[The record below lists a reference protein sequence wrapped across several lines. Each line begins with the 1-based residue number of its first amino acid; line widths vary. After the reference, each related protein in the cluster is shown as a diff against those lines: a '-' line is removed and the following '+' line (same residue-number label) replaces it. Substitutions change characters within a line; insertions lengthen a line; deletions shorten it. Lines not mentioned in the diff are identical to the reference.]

1 VSDFNAIRDVSE
13 TLRLLLQR
21 QLQARDPS
29 VVVTVDSP
37 HKEGQPEPRVNLYLY
52 LINQEEHR
60 RNSGGWVPLGNDRQ
74 VERRVKEPLALRLHY
89 LLTAFA
95 SDGSSEH
102 RLLGESIQILFNHQH
117 IAEEDLQGNLAESE
131 VRARN
136 LQVVL
141 LNMDLESINSIWGNN
156 VALLRASV
164 AYEVSLV
171 FLEPGEPEA
180 RVPVVREKT
189 PGSGEPDEVFDVRP
203 VPFLATIEPDAAEP
217 GEIVRIS
224 GANMASQFLQVRFEA
239 PDNRVAVVH
248 PEGGGRSGGKLRV
261 VVPDTLGTNRRVR
274 VRLQMEQYRS
284 ASVSFDIL
292 EPSA

>member
-21 QLQARDPS
+21 HLQARDAS

-37 HKEGQPEPRVNLYLY
+37 HKEDQPEPRVNLFLY

-60 RNSGGWVPLGNDRQ
+60 RNSGGWVPLGRDGNE
-74 VERRVKEPLALRLHY
+74 ERRVMEPLALRLYY

-102 RLLGESIQILFNHQH
+102 RLLGESIQVLFNNQH
-117 IAEEDLQGNLAESE
+117 LADGDLQGNLGQSE
-131 VRARN
+131 VRARHI
-136 LQVVL
+136 QVVL
-141 LNMDLESINSIWGNN
+141 LNLDLESINNIWGNN

-171 FLEPGEPEA
+171 LLEPGAPED

-189 PGSGEPDEVFDVRP
+189 PGSGDPDQHYDLQP
-203 VPFLATIEPDAAEP
+203 VPFLANIEPDAAPP
-217 GEIVRIS
+217 GATIRIS
-224 GANMASQFLQVRFEA
+224 GANLASEFLRVRFEGR
-239 PDNRVAVVH
+239 DDHVVVVE
-248 PEGGGRSGGKLRV
+248 PEAEGRTGGKLRV
-261 VVPDTLGTNRRVR
+261 VVPDTLGTNRRIR

-284 ASVSFDIL
+284 ASVPFDIL
-292 EPSA
+292 EPGP